1 MQFHLR
7 AVNRATIWPTKA
19 MSICLAGS
27 LVIHLLLMTLH
38 FSQIQV
44 ESRRAATD
52 LDVVLV
58 NSHTIRQV
66 NVVDA
71 LAQVNLQGGGN
82 TAAKV
87 VATSNTKANEIASI
101 ERSVNL
107 AQRQVE
113 DLERSVKELLI
124 ISQENEELQ
133 SNLRNFVS
141 DQKKNTESDDAI
153 DLPEKKSINDL
164 RAKIDKDWMSY
175 QERPRR
181 KFIGANVKQAEF
193 ARYVE
198 RWRQRVE
205 DFGSRFYS
213 RDAVDLNF
221 EGVMIVTV
229 SIRSDGYVEQIVIDR
244 SSGSDALDRA
254 AVDIVQKSAPFD
266 AFGPKLRSAFDVL
279 TITRRWSFRR
289 NDLDLIIEGN

>member
-7 AVNRATIWPTKA
+7 EANRVTIWPTKA
-19 MSICLAGS
+19 MSICLVGS

-44 ESRRAATD
+44 ESRKAATD

-87 VATSNTKANEIASI
+87 IATSNTKANEIASI

-107 AQRQVE
+107 AQRRVE
-113 DLERSVKELLI
+113 GLERSVKELLI

-133 SNLRNFVS
+133 SSLRNVVS

-198 RWRQRVE
+198 RWRQRVA

-213 RDAVDLNF
+213 REAVDLNF

-229 SIRSDGYVEQIVIDR
+229 SIRSDGNVEQIVIDR
-244 SSGSDALDRA
+244 SSGSDALDKA
-254 AVDIVQKSAPFD
+254 AVDIVRKSAPFD
-266 AFGPKLRSAFDVL
+266 AFSSKLRSEFDVL

-289 NDLDLIIEGN
+289 NDLDLIIEEN